1 MVVVKLREA
10 PRHHPATPV
19 PNGDPDPNKEIN
31 KREGKKK
38 RKEGRGEKKQET
50 IGGARKD
57 SGPVSPAFSPRFP
70 LGRRG

>member
-38 RKEGRGEKKQET
+38 RKEGRGEKA
-50 IGGARKD
+50 GD
-57 SGPVSPAFSPRFP
+57 N
-70 LGRRG
+70 RRSEEG

>member
-31 KREGKKK
+31 KREGKKEG
-38 RKEGRGEKKQET
+38 RKEGGKKA
-50 IGGARKD
+50 GD
-57 SGPVSPAFSPRFP
+57 N
-70 LGRRG
+70 RRSEEG